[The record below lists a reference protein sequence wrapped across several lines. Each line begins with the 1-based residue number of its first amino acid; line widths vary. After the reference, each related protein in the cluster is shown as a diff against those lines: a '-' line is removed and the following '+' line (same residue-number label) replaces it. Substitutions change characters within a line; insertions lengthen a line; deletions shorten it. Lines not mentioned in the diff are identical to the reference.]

1 MNFRFCAL
9 CMNVDN
15 LWVRQC
21 PCQSDLLPARVLTS
35 DLTVGFAFDTKKTN
49 QYF

>member
-15 LWVRQC
+15 LLVRQC
-21 PCQSDLLPARVLTS
+21 PCQSDLLPARVLSVLTS
-35 DLTVGFAFDTKKTN
+35 DVGFDTKKAN